1 MKKRVFNDRYN
12 VRKEITNK
20 YIYEE
25 TKKVYIYTHL
35 YNENCNLVK
44 SGMCNLSYSSL
55 TLLDSDFKKKKKK
68 KKLYTHK

>member
-35 YNENCNLVK
+35 YNCNLVK